1 MNCCVLGGAKGWICS
16 EAPILEAILVNNN
29 NNNNNNNNTLFEY
42 IYAYI
47 FDKVD
52 HKVIPIKGPLTEL

>member
-1 MNCCVLGGAKGWICS
+1 MNCCVLGGEKGRKCS
-16 EAPILEAILVNNN
+16 EATILEAILVDDN

-52 HKVIPIKGPLTEL
+52 HKVIPIKGPLTEI